1 VVYLY
6 LTESVI
12 LTDRL
17 TKSNFVLILTLDAYK
32 TEHDVR
38 ESFQFLVAL
47 FIWNCFHLPHHVTWH
62 VYVFIIGME
71 LIYMYIFYTLF
82 SVICNLES
90 YRYYTGYPKDL
101 GPSRIIPF
109 TSEHQFVQLLHEG
122 RPVVV
127 AFTIKYIP
135 IL

>member
-1 VVYLY
+1 
-6 LTESVI
+6 
-12 LTDRL
+12 
-17 TKSNFVLILTLDAYK
+17 
-32 TEHDVR
+32 VR
-38 ESFQFLVAL
+38 SFQFLEVINGTLPL
-47 FIWNCFHLPHHVTWH
+47 FIWNCLHLPHPCDLACICFHHWNGTHSHV
-62 VYVFIIGME
+62 VF
-71 LIYMYIFYTLF
+71 YFYFDTLF

-90 YRYYTGYPKDL
+90 YRYYTGHPKDL

-109 TSEHQFVQLLHEG
+109 TSERQFVQLLHEG